1 MTPVSDPTS
10 GVVGVG
16 RRGRMGQ
23 HTKAVGTVG
32 IVAVALVLVAT
43 APGVVGGQTTGIEE
57 CRTIDQPGTYEL
69 TGPVEGGGQGP
80 CLRISADDV
89 VLRGNGHT
97 VDGGDASQGTTGIL
111 VNGDSVEV
119 RDVVVSGWGTGVA
132 ADGATDGAV
141 AGVTATDNV
150 VGVDLRGTDGV
161 TVEGDEVVIENFL
174 GERAPRKVP
183 IRGDTEV
190 QIDGEE
196 ITLSG
201 PDKEAVGQTAADIEQ
216 LTRVPDKDTR
226 VFQDGVY
233 ITQKPQAGGA

>member
-1 MTPVSDPTS
+1 MNRTEIQIPDDVSAEMDHLDLTVEGPNGDVT
-10 GVVGVG
+10 
-16 RRGRMGQ
+16 RRLWYPD
-23 HTKAVGTVG
+23 VS
-32 IVAVALVLVAT
+32 VAVADDH
-43 APGVVGGQTTGIEE
+43 VVIESE
-57 CRTIDQPGTYEL
+57 
-69 TGPVEGGGQGP
+69 
-80 CLRISADDV
+80 ADDANTRAT
-89 VLRGNGHT
+89 L
-97 VDGGDASQGTTGIL
+97 GTFESHVQNML
-111 VNGDSVEV
+111 H
-119 RDVVVSGWGTGVA
+119 
-132 ADGATDGAV
+132 
-141 AGVTATDNV
+141 GVTEGWEYQMEIFYAHFPMQ
-150 VGVDLRGTDGV
+150 V

-190 QIDGEE
+190 QVDGEE